1 MRYISVLR
9 MVHSSQDWS
18 MTQAFHPTGGNTG
31 GEWTDSVNHATPKN
45 IIINQKVRFAE
56 KRTYFYAPKR
66 KTRKHTQH
74 QQK

>member
-1 MRYISVLR
+1 MRYISVL
-9 MVHSSQDWS
+9 SNGPFFPGWS
-18 MTQAFHPTGGNTG
+18 VTQAFHPTGGNTG